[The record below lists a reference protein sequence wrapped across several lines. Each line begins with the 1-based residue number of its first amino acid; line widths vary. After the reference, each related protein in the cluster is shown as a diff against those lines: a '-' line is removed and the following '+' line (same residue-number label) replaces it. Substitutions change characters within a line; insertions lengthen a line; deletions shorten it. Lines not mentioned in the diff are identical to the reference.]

1 MVGYSGTL
9 GIGYAE
15 DHMTMKR
22 QIGRWKG
29 IASRFK
35 VKLVKMVK
43 GVNGRFHDYAISPVF
58 T

>member
-1 MVGYSGTL
+1 
-9 GIGYAE
+9 
-15 DHMTMKR
+15 MTMKR

-29 IASRFK
+29 IASRFQ

-43 GVNGRFHDYAISPVF
+43 SVNGRFHDYAISPVF